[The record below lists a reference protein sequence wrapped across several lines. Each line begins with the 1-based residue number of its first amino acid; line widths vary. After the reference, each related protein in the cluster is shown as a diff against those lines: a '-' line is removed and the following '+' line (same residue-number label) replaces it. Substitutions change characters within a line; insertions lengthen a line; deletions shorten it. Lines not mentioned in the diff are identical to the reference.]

1 MRTCLKARNGPNH
14 RGGKKGSS
22 SVSFLLWQSIL
33 NKPLLMEK
41 QVPPNKKK
49 TWVLLQRKGE
59 CTTLNI
65 TILQANTRQML
76 LLYLAFD
83 KPKCSSQVLSLTAL
97 QVIVGNRWFL
107 SVKHRDIRKVNEIIQ
122 LRAERTFIMRFAAQ
136 IRDSRSI
143 LNARRTADKP
153 ERCRQEQ
160 DLISRRIRGVCAWA
174 QMVCIYED
182 AASCCW
188 GCSFHHTT
196 PTLGS
201 VAPTWRT
208 IPANL
213 ARLFK
218 AI

>member
-1 MRTCLKARNGPNH
+1 MGQTTGEKGKFCVISRLAKYSVDGKTGP
-14 RGGKKGSS
+14 RRKKEVTGAAIEKR
-22 SVSFLLWQSIL
+22 WMYNIKHHHPAIL
-33 NKPLLMEK
+33 
-41 QVPPNKKK
+41 
-49 TWVLLQRKGE
+49 RA
-59 CTTLNI
+59 NI
-65 TILQANTRQML
+65 RQML

-160 DLISRRIRGVCAWA
+160 DLISRRLCGVCVCVWA
-174 QMVCIYED
+174 QMVYIYEE

-196 PTLGS
+196 PTLDS

-213 ARLFK
+213 PRLFK

>member
-1 MRTCLKARNGPNH
+1 MGQTTGEKRE
-14 RGGKKGSS
+14 
-22 SVSFLLWQSIL
+22 VIL
-33 NKPLLMEK
+33 CHFFFGEVYWISHCWWKNRP
-41 QVPPNKKK
+41 PPNKGSHGCCYREK
-49 TWVLLQRKGE
+49 VMVY
-59 CTTLNI
+59 NI
-65 TILQANTRQML
+65 KHHHPAILQANIRQML

-136 IRDSRSI
+136 IRDSLSF
-143 LNARRTADKP
+143 LNACWTADKP

-160 DLISRRIRGVCAWA
+160 DLISRRLRGVCVRA

-196 PTLGS
+196 PTLDS